1 MNLQV
6 KTNIPTKWGNFTL
19 HAFSDLS
26 DELMPHLAIASKI
39 DNTRPVLVR
48 IHSECFTGDLLGSTR
63 CDCGDQLKNS
73 MALIA
78 EKGGVII
85 YLRQEGRGI
94 GLINKMKAYNIQDEE
109 GLNTIDANVH
119 LGFEPDERSY
129 EIAVEIL
136 KYFKIE
142 KVKLMTNNPEKIHF
156 VKKGGIKV
164 IERIPIKGKR
174 YKENEEYLKVK
185 KDLMGHFPDLT

>member
-6 KTNIPTKWGNFTL
+6 KTNIPTTLGYFTL
-19 HAFSDLS
+19 HAFSDSS
-26 DELMPHLAIASKI
+26 DELMPHLAITKKI
-39 DNTRPVLVR
+39 DISKPVIVR

-73 MALIA
+73 MAMIG

-94 GLINKMKAYNIQDEE
+94 GLINKMKAYNVQDEE

-136 KYFKIE
+136 KFFNIKE
-142 KVKLMTNNPEKIHF
+142 VRLLTNNPEKIKF
-156 VKKGGIKV
+156 LKKGGIDV
-164 IERIPIKGKR
+164 VERVPIKGTMH
-174 YKENEEYLKVK
+174 KENKDYLRVK

>member
-6 KTNIPTKWGNFTL
+6 KTNIPTIWGYFTL
-19 HAFSDLS
+19 HAFSDSS
-26 DELMPHLAIASKI
+26 DELMPHLAIAKNI
-39 DNTRPVLVR
+39 DTSGPVFVR

-63 CDCGDQLKNS
+63 CDCGGQFKNS
-73 MALIA
+73 MKLIGK
-78 EKGGVII
+78 EGGVII

-94 GLINKMKAYNIQDEE
+94 GLINKMRAYNVQDEK

-129 EIAVEIL
+129 ELAVEIL
-136 KYFKIE
+136 KFFNIE
-142 KVKLMTNNPEKIHF
+142 QVKLLTNNPEKISF
-156 VKKGGIKV
+156 LKRGGIDV
-164 IERIPIKGKR
+164 VERVPIKGTLH
-174 YKENEEYLKVK
+174 KENKDYLRVK